1 MNATTPCGR
10 RTARRAIA
18 FLAIIA
24 CALAPLFAG
33 NKRAFAAQGTI
44 TIEQQHNLDA
54 TYDAYHLFAADV
66 DGEDHATHVSWASED
81 MRSVV
86 LDYLASTTYD
96 AWLAE
101 NHPGS
106 DQHDLAQH
114 AAEYIAQQIASS
126 PAATG
131 ASTVPVTPEGSS
143 FAWSLAQC
151 LSSSNVPHEQAEQG
165 VPFVGE
171 QGFWL
176 FVTSAASEGLYDEA
190 GSAPIWVAL
199 GGSTSQITEKASVPT
214 VDKQVWEDATQAWG
228 TVADAQMAR
237 PVTYRLVGTLPDN
250 FNSYAS
256 YHYVFH
262 DSLSQGLE
270 IVIPDGSTLADS
282 LQVTI
287 DDTPVAVDGAALSA
301 HLEGNQLTVEFA
313 DLRSD
318 VWDGFNLG
326 PLSRICVLY
335 QARLNDLAVMG
346 NAGNPNDVYLSY
358 TNDPLSGGEG
368 ETTRVRNALFSYA
381 IRLRKLGR
389 DARGALPGA
398 EFVIRRKGSSTSDET
413 LYVQKDGSLG
423 KTAQTFITDGQGQ
436 IALSGLDAGSYLVTE
451 TKAPEGYAQPAKEV
465 EFHIAAELNA
475 QDLCVTNLSAGI
487 DAGDAQ
493 VDETDAEAGLIGI
506 SIPNTPLPPK
516 ASAAERLAQT
526 GVGPI
531 GGCLTVT
538 GLALIGIS
546 RVTGRHTTARHR
558 HRRHR

>member
-10 RTARRAIA
+10 RAARRAIS
-18 FLAIIA
+18 FLIIVA
-24 CALAPLFAG
+24 CALAPLFAC

-44 TIEQQHNLDA
+44 TIEQQHNPDA
-54 TYDAYHLFAADV
+54 TYDAYHLFAADI
-66 DGEDHATHVSWASED
+66 DEGDLATHVSWASED
-81 MRSVV
+81 VRTVV
-86 LDYLASTTYD
+86 LDYLSSTTYD

-101 NHPGS
+101 NHPGG

-126 PAATG
+126 PAASGT
-131 ASTVPVTPEGSS
+131 STVPVTPEGSS

-151 LSSSNVPHEQAEQG
+151 LSSSYVTHDRAEQG

-171 QGFWL
+171 QGYWL
-176 FVTSAASEGLYDEA
+176 FVTSIATEGLYDEA
-190 GSAPIWVAL
+190 GSAPMWVAL
-199 GGSTSQITEKASVPT
+199 GGSTTQITEKASVPT
-214 VDKQVWEDATQAWG
+214 VDKQVWEDSAQAWG
-228 TVADAQMAR
+228 TVADAQMAH
-237 PVTYRLVGTLPDN
+237 PVTYRLVGTLPDT

-262 DSLSQGLE
+262 DSLSQGLT
-270 IVIPDGSTLADS
+270 IVIPDGLALADC

-287 DDTPVAVDGAALSA
+287 DDTPVAIDGAALSA
-301 HLEGNQLTVEFA
+301 HLEDNQLTVEFA

-318 VWDGFNLG
+318 VWADFNLG
-326 PLSRICVLY
+326 PLSRICVSY
-335 QARLNDLAVMG
+335 QARLNEHAAMG
-346 NAGNPNDVYLSY
+346 SAGNPNDVYLSY
-358 TNDPLSGGEG
+358 TNDPVTGSEG
-368 ETTRVRNALFSYA
+368 ETTKIRNVLFSYT

-389 DARGALPGA
+389 DAGTSLPGA
-398 EFVIRRKGSSTSDET
+398 EFVIRRKGSPATDET
-413 LYVQKDGSLG
+413 LYVQRDGSLG
-423 KTAQTFITDGQGQ
+423 KTAQPFITDTQGQ

-475 QDLCVTNLSAGI
+475 QDLTIANLAAGI

-493 VDETDAEAGLIGI
+493 IEETNAEAGLISI
-506 SIPNTPLPPK
+506 SIPNKPLPPK
-516 ASAAERLAQT
+516 TSGAERLAQT

-546 RVTGRHTTARHR
+546 RMAGRHATTRYR